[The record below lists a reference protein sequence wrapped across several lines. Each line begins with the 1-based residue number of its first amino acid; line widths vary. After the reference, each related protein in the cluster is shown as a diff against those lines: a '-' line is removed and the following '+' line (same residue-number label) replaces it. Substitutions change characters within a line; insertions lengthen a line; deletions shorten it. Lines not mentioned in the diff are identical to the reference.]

1 MKNKI
6 TSFFKMIFKLFS
18 KKQSHSTDEFLD
30 PFNRENVIEYDYGFE
45 SPKNKATNKI
55 KSNDLDYLDVKSDK
69 KFVLS
74 NNHKSNIYNTE
85 RKIKLTTKDLKVHYL
100 TQKQYNMWL
109 AIYSLNIEEVGFPI
123 QDRKLT
129 TGNDI
134 CQMYFRIVKDTVVDP
149 VIEKWM
155 LRISSHNKTI
165 SALKKMD
172 LIRIV
177 KISQNG
183 KSLKNHY
190 IASPCMV
197 NFN

>member
-1 MKNKI
+1 
-6 TSFFKMIFKLFS
+6 
-18 KKQSHSTDEFLD
+18 
-30 PFNRENVIEYDYGFE
+30 
-45 SPKNKATNKI
+45 
-55 KSNDLDYLDVKSDK
+55 LDYLDVKSDK